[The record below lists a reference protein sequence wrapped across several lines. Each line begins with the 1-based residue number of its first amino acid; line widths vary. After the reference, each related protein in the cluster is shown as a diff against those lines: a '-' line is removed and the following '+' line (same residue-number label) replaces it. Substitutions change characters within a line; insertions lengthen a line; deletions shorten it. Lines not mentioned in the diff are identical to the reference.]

1 MRLKDKVAIITGA
14 GNGIGRATA
23 IRFANEGASVVV
35 ADIDDEGGEETVRT
49 IRDAGGAALF
59 TRTDVSDD
67 DQIQAM
73 VEATHDAFG
82 PVDILVNNAA
92 YYPRSAWTEITEAEW
107 DRMMAVNL
115 KSCFLCSRAVY
126 PDMQARGAG
135 KIINVSSV
143 TFLLGQPLNN
153 LHYISS
159 KGGIVGFT
167 RALAREVGDACI
179 NVNCITPGAIQTE
192 AEKRLFP
199 DQERL
204 AEEMAELQCITRR
217 GVPNDVAGVM
227 VFLASSDSDFMSGQT
242 VNVDGG
248 WAMY

>member
-1 MRLKDKVAIITGA
+1 MRLEDKVAIITGA
-14 GNGIGRATA
+14 GNGIGRAAA
-23 IRFANEGASVVV
+23 IRFAAEGASVVV
-35 ADIDDEGGEETVRT
+35 ADIDDEGGDETVRA
-49 IRDAGGAALF
+49 INDAGGAALF
-59 TRTDVSDD
+59 KHTDVSDD
-67 DQIQAM
+67 SQIRAL
-73 VEATHDAFG
+73 VEATHETFG
-82 PVDILVNNAA
+82 PADILVNNAA
-92 YYPRSAWTEITEAEW
+92 YYPRTTWTDISEDEW

-126 PDMQARGAG
+126 PDMEARGAG

-143 TFLLGQPLNN
+143 TFLLGQPLDN

-167 RALAREVGDACI
+167 RALAREVGDAGI

-199 DQERL
+199 DQEQL
-204 AEEMAELQCITRR
+204 AEDMAELQCITRR
-217 GVPNDVAGVM
+217 GVPEDVAAVM

-248 WAMY
+248 WTMY